1 MAHNNSLRV
10 LDDSPIYQMIDAE
23 RDKPVGRRQHFVH
36 KHEEALINETDNV
49 DTILHKLLEE
59 ELLSDGQYRNIC
71 SEQTSQN
78 KMRQLYQYVLSWETE
93 DKDIF
98 LEILKKHNRMLIA
111 DMQRRDSMPA
121 EESAPSEEY
130 YLLPS
135 SSSSF
140 SSSHKDERDC
150 DVCGMNHDPADI
162 PVMPNISGNTYRL
175 ELGCAGRFCCLETGI
190 KFQVTRPITI
200 EYELDSWSKYMDTLQ
215 LQKSG
220 VLGPLFNIKT
230 LIEPNIVSAV
240 YLPHY
245 LCLKELSGDLSW
257 IKCAHY
263 KDGKLSVE
271 TPTEVL
277 PFHVILENPS
287 FSSLGVFF
295 WNLIPK
301 AAAKYIPIHGKV
313 HLYFKK
319 AGMKCVEYKI
329 HLYLLPAFAPVN
341 KDFLQEKTSNGF
353 VKIDKPPRTKTIY
366 TKKSYIV
373 KGPGNAHIQPTGLD
387 VQCVSPLES
396 YTDITMDAAVN
407 VIDLSLV
414 QEGREEEIWG
424 CRMSRGEVEELHARV
439 PNYTTPKDL
448 NASSSIPKK
457 HFVDELREALING
470 VTLVAPIL
478 DSLMSAGLLTYE
490 ECETIM
496 NERTSFDQM
505 RRLYHYARVWN
516 DTQNNV
522 FYEALKKHNR
532 VLVDNLENPQP

>member
-1 MAHNNSLRV
+1 M
-10 LDDSPIYQMIDAE
+10 
-23 RDKPVGRRQHFVH
+23 H

-111 DMQRRDSMPA
+111 ALQRRDGMPA
-121 EESAPSEEY
+121 EES
-130 YLLPS
+130 
-135 SSSSF
+135 
-140 SSSHKDERDC
+140 DERDC

-175 ELGCAGRFCCLETGI
+175 ELRCAGRFCCLETGI

-200 EYELDSWSKYMDTLQ
+200 EYELDSWSKYMDNPQ
-215 LQKSG
+215 LQESG

-230 LIEPNIVSAV
+230 LVEPNIVSAV

-257 IKCAHY
+257 IKCAHF

-277 PFHVILENPS
+277 PFHVILKNPS
-287 FSSLGVFF
+287 FSSLGVVF

-319 AGMKCVEYKI
+319 AGRKCVEYKI
-329 HLYLLPAFAPVN
+329 HLYLLPAFAPVD

-373 KGPGNAHIQPTGLD
+373 KGPENAHIQPTGLD

-424 CRMSRGEVEELHARV
+424 CRMSRGEVEELNAQV
-439 PNYTTPKDL
+439 PKCAKPKGVL
-448 NASSSIPKK
+448 VRHSGTKQQ
-457 HFVDELREALING
+457 FVDKYREALIKW
-470 VTLVAPIL
+470 VSPVDPIL
-478 DSLMSAGLLTYE
+478 DSLVAQELLTDEAYDNIRSK
-490 ECETIM
+490 T
-496 NERTSFDQM
+496 TDQEKM
-505 RRLYHYARVWN
+505 RELYRIIRGWGMSDKGKLY
-516 DTQNNV
+516 D
-522 FYEALKKHNR
+522 ALKKHNGP
-532 VLVDNLENPQP
+532 LIQHLKEA